1 MSDSNVPATQA
12 EPEPKPAVVQQEP
25 SNTEQADATD
35 DAHDGDEG
43 KPEDGKPELT
53 AEQKINRKL
62 ERRIDKL
69 TAQKGELT
77 RAAEREIA
85 ALRQQLEAKNG
96 SAEDDD
102 ETPTL
107 TRAEFERLAAEK
119 ARELRKQETVSE
131 KVDNVLKLGKKID
144 GFDAAVRSLTEEVP
158 FIVNRRPTAFILAV
172 LDSVDAPMQ
181 AEVIHYLGEN
191 TEEAAEYVG
200 LSEAQIGR
208 RLARLEDKL
217 KRSAIAK
224 KSAAPTPLKP
234 VTGASAV
241 TTDEKA
247 LSDKD
252 WWKARL
258 KAKGL

>member
-131 KVDNVLKLGKKID
+131 KVAGVLKLGKKID
-144 GFDAAVRSLTEEVP
+144 GFDAAVNALSEEIP
-158 FIVNRRPTAFILAV
+158 FIDRGRPTAFIQAV
-172 LDSVDAPMQ
+172 LDSDMP

>member
-1 MSDSNVPATQA
+1 MSDPNVPATQA
-12 EPEPKPAVVQQEP
+12 EPEPKPAVVQQEQ
-25 SNTEQADATD
+25 SNTDNADATD

-53 AEQKINRKL
+53 AEQKTIRKL

-77 RAAEREIA
+77 RAAERELA

-96 SAEDDD
+96 SADDDD
-102 ETPTL
+102 ETPKL
-107 TRAEFERLAAEK
+107 TRDDVERLAAEK

-131 KVDNVLKLGKKID
+131 KVAGVLKLGKKIE
-144 GFDAAVRSLTEEVP
+144 GFDAAVNALSEEVP
-158 FIVNRRPTAFILAV
+158 FIDRGRPTAFIQAV
-172 LDSVDAPMQ
+172 LDSDMPAD
-181 AEVIHYLGEN
+181 VIHYLGEN
-191 TEEAAEYVG
+191 TDEAAEYAG

-224 KSAAPTPLKP
+224 RSSAPIPLKP
-234 VTGASAV
+234 VNGTSSV
-241 TTDEKA
+241 KVDEQK
-247 LSDKD
+247 LSDAE
-252 WWKARL
+252 WWERRK
-258 KAKGL
+258 KAKLAKP

>member
-1 MSDSNVPATQA
+1 MSDPNVPATQA
-12 EPEPKPAVVQQEP
+12 AQEPETPALAQQEP
-25 SNTEQADATD
+25 SKTDNADATD
-35 DAHDGDEG
+35 DAPGDGED

-53 AEQKINRKL
+53 AEQKTIRKL

-77 RAAEREIA
+77 RAAERELA

-131 KVDNVLKLGKKID
+131 KVAGVLKLGKKID
-144 GFDAAVRSLTEEVP
+144 GFDAAVNALSEEVP
-158 FIVNRRPTAFILAV
+158 FIDRGRPTAFIQAV
-172 LDSVDAPMQ
+172 LDSDMP

-234 VTGASAV
+234 VKGASAV
-241 TTDEKA
+241 ITDEKA
-247 LSDKD
+247 QSDKE
-252 WWKARL
+252 WWNARL
-258 KAKGL
+258 KSKGL